1 MILKN
6 MALILADGV
15 CGALTGEYF
24 NLSGTSKGDGNLVEM
39 RNDTLYNFRTYDET
53 LTPLYPT
60 DSTCI
65 VITDKGKM
73 LVIDH
78 KLNICDD
85 YQSANIYNNVFS
97 WGNYSV
103 VTYGNGSACLIIHND
118 GRLIAHFRKKF
129 DKMMLQGNLLY
140 VLADG
145 ALWKVDFDTL
155 AAGKEKSQNPI

>member
-65 VITDKGKM
+65 VITDAGSSY
-73 LVIDH
+73 
-78 KLNICDD
+78 KLEM
-85 YQSANIYNNVFS
+85 
-97 WGNYSV
+97 
-103 VTYGNGSACLIIHND
+103 
-118 GRLIAHFRKKF
+118 RLELTTPSLRVKCST
-129 DKMMLQGNLLY
+129 D
-140 VLADG
+140 
-145 ALWKVDFDTL
+145 
-155 AAGKEKSQNPI
+155 